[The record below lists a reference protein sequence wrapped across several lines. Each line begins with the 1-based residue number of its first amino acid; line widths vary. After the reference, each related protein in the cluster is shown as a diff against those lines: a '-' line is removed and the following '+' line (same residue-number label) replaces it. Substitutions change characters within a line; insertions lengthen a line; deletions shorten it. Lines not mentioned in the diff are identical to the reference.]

1 METATIN
8 ATDNATET
16 VNNSADVTLATL
28 AAARQNAETER
39 NTILGKLA
47 EIDQQRQG
55 LADRLAA
62 LNTALGSPNV
72 GKGSSGGRA
81 RREDSETSISGQK
94 ILAKMREFPAD
105 HTFTYKDLEA
115 FTEITRDGGHGA
127 RYHAIKRLLSDGS
140 IIQAGR
146 SAYKLPANA

>member
-8 ATDNATET
+8 NATET
-16 VNNSADVTLATL
+16 VSADVTLATL
-28 AAARQNAETER
+28 AAARQTAETER

-72 GKGSSGGRA
+72 AKGSSSGRA
-81 RREDSETSISGQK
+81 RREDSETSVSGQK

-105 HTFTYKDLEA
+105 HTFAYKDLEA

-127 RYHAIKRLLSDGS
+127 RYHAIRRLLADGS
-140 IIQAGR
+140 IIQSGR
-146 SAYKLPANA
+146 SAYKLPASA